1 MVKVDQIT
9 KDNEVVKDFDQK
21 LSVREIGILMSSLF
35 ANSVEKDRK
44 QFIVGKKVAI
54 LAANVTYLGIPH
66 PLFTKRIQ
74 LKDYYPAYFADD
86 VKKGLHVIYLGIYT
100 YRSTRLF
107 VVFEPTTYTNKKSHN
122 SSAHVHTLDL
132 QYGLKKGLYR
142 KTDRNGNTLSVMTKE
157 RFQDYVDDL
166 VYGKMDDDI
175 TYDDAI
181 KAFFNGFFATLPQK
195 WLGVDCYKEMVAA
208 NYNNAI
214 QSEWPGWY
222 FEYLFQK
229 YLANHPQDDVEW
241 WSSKKEGDID
251 FDLKFPKRPWFYG
264 DLKADQTGS
273 SVQGNVFDNVET
285 VIKDNNGRIWYVVM
299 KFDCEKDADHGY
311 AVTKVWD
318 ELRGGKYDGDEKLMA
333 ERYGKKMKFS
343 VTPKYFRI
351 LNLDK
356 AIEEMLKANLR
367 HQGHNSNGKPRPVK
381 IQISKDIEDVLS
393 ILDVDFKKKG

>member
-9 KDNEVVKDFDQK
+9 DKNEIVQDFDQK
-21 LSVREIGILMSSLF
+21 LGVSEIWALISSLF
-35 ANSVEKDRK
+35 GNSVQKDRK
-44 QFIVGKKVAI
+44 QFIVGGKVAI

-66 PLFTKRIQ
+66 QLFTKRIQ
-74 LKDYYPAYFADD
+74 LKDYYPSYFYED
-86 VKKGLHVIYLGIYT
+86 VKNGLHVVYLGIYT
-100 YRSTRLF
+100 YHKTRLY
-107 VVFEPTTYTNKKSHN
+107 VVFEPTTFTNKKSHN

-132 QYGLKKGLYR
+132 QYGMKKGLYR
-142 KTDRNGNTLSVMTKE
+142 KTDRNGNTISVMAPA
-157 RFQDYVDDL
+157 RFQSYVEDL
-166 VYGKMDDDI
+166 CYGKMDEDI

-181 KAFFNGFFATLPQK
+181 KAFFHGFFATLPEK
-195 WLGVDCYKEMVAA
+195 WFGVECYMEMAAA
-208 NYNNAI
+208 NYNNAK

-229 YLANHPQDDVEW
+229 YLESHPQNDIEW

-264 DLKADQTGS
+264 DLKTDQVGG
-273 SVQGNVFDNVET
+273 SVQGNVFDNVKT

-299 KFDCEKDADHGY
+299 KFDCEKDSDHGY
-311 AVTKVWD
+311 AVTKFWD
-318 ELRGGKYDGDEKLMA
+318 ELRGSKYDGDKKLMA
-333 ERYGKKMKFS
+333 ERYGKKMKYS
-343 VTPKYFRI
+343 VTPKHFRI

-367 HQGHNSNGKPRPVK
+367 HQGHNSNGKPRPAK

-393 ILDVDFKKKG
+393 ILDVDFNKK